1 MGFVSFIGFYPSLV
15 IRAEELKE
23 NSEYSHQ
30 VRKESFL
37 KDISL
42 YILKEMK
49 PSINLKAR
57 ELVIDHHKEMIYI
70 FSPKGIGRTNSGEA
84 VNYLADQG
92 RFNQKKEHLLLE
104 GNAQLKRV
112 GVSVNADNIEYFIKG
127 GKVNARKSVRSRMY
141 NALTKDKISIDGDT
155 LQMDVNKGDY
165 IFEGNVKGVI
175 KKRRRY
181 EQSIDFTTKKLRYDE
196 LENKIE
202 LTEDVFLK
210 KRDIRIWSRRGE
222 IFLENRNKKLK
233 YFSLYDDVR
242 VKEKVLINDGSTILR
257 KAFSEQLEGI
267 LKEEKLV
274 LTGSPKVF
282 QEGSV
287 ISGIEITL
295 REDSEVIEVDDANT
309 KFKMRD

>member
-196 LENKIE
+196 
-202 LTEDVFLK
+202 
-210 KRDIRIWSRRGE
+210 
-222 IFLENRNKKLK
+222 
-233 YFSLYDDVR
+233 
-242 VKEKVLINDGSTILR
+242 
-257 KAFSEQLEGI
+257 
-267 LKEEKLV
+267 
-274 LTGSPKVF
+274 
-282 QEGSV
+282 V
-287 ISGIEITL
+287 I
-295 REDSEVIEVDDANT
+295 V
-309 KFKMRD
+309 